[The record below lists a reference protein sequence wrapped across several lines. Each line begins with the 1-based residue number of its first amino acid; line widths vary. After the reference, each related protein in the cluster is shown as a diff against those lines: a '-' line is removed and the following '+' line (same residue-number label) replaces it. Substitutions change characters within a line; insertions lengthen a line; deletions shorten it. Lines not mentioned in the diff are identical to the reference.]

1 MHEVV
6 GIVVFSAFMLLVVGM
21 VVGNA
26 LLALYRERWRR
37 KDTAASSAGAAPE
50 RAPQDLH

>member
-1 MHEVV
+1 MDETV

-26 LLALYRERWRR
+26 LFALYRQRKQRR
-37 KDTAASSAGAAPE
+37 AGGAHDGPAEP
-50 RAPQDLH
+50 

>member
-1 MHEVV
+1 MDETV

-26 LLALYRERWRR
+26 LFALYRERRQRR
-37 KDTAASSAGAAPE
+37 AGREAHDGPSAP
-50 RAPQDLH
+50 

>member
-1 MHEVV
+1 MNETV

-26 LLALYRERWRR
+26 LFALYRQRR
-37 KDTAASSAGAAPE
+37 QRRAGDQAQDGPAAP
-50 RAPQDLH
+50 

>member
-1 MHEVV
+1 MDETA

-26 LLALYRERWRR
+26 LFALYRQRKQRR
-37 KDTAASSAGAAPE
+37 AGGGAHDGPAEP
-50 RAPQDLH
+50 